1 MLQFIKNHR
10 DLEGMKGNPERIIQA
25 IDEYAN
31 QHEFMIHVGSDK
43 ALIIQ
48 SLILENKP
56 RTLVELGGYCGYS
69 SIIFAE
75 QMRRQASDA
84 RPVHVWSIEKEEEFA
99 TIARDLIS
107 LADLQDYITVV
118 TGASDE
124 VLKKLTEDGKIEQID
139 FLFLDHAED
148 LYVQDLKL
156 VMDELKLLRENSC
169 VVADNVLRPGA
180 PKYRE
185 YVGDHK
191 RLRTRSLKAK
201 IMPGEFEVTIANC
214 KIMTLS

>member
-1 MLQFIKNHR
+1 
-10 DLEGMKGNPERIIQA
+10 MKGNPQRIIEA
-25 IDEYAN
+25 MDEYAN

-48 SLILENKP
+48 NLILENKP
-56 RTLVELGGYCGYS
+56 RILVELGGYCGYS
-69 SIIFAE
+69 TIIFAE
-75 QMRRQASDA
+75 QMRRQASEA

-107 LADLQDYITVV
+107 LAGLQDYVTVI

-124 VLKKLTEDGKIEQID
+124 VLRELSKDGKIQHID

-180 PKYRE
+180 PKYKE
-185 YVGDHK
+185 YVENHK
-191 RLRTRSLKAK
+191 RFRSRGLKAK
-201 IMPGEFEVTIANC
+201 IMPGDFEVSSA
-214 KIMTLS
+214 K